1 MEGFMTARIRWTS
14 MAVAFL
20 FAAGVAVAQE
30 KSTAEKTGEAVGS
43 ATKKGATATADGAKA
58 VGKTT
63 AKGAEKGA
71 KATADG
77 AKAVANSDAGKATTD
92 GAKATGKAT
101 ADGAKKVGSGFKN
114 AVTGGDDKDKNKKQ

>member
-77 AKAVANSDAGKATTD
+77 AKAVANSDAG
-92 GAKATGKAT
+92 
-101 ADGAKKVGSGFKN
+101 
-114 AVTGGDDKDKNKKQ
+114 

>member
-1 MEGFMTARIRWTS
+1 

-77 AKAVANSDAGKATTD
+77 AK
-92 GAKATGKAT
+92 
-101 ADGAKKVGSGFKN
+101 KVGSGFKN
-114 AVTGGDDKDKNKKQ
+114 TVTGSDSDKDKKEKEKSN

>member
-77 AKAVANSDAGKATTD
+77 AKAVANSDAGKATAD